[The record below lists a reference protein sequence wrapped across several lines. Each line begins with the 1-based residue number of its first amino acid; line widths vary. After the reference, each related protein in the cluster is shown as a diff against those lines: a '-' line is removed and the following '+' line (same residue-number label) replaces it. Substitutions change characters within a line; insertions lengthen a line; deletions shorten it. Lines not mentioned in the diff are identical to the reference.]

1 MKKTILTPKTA
12 QELNNWVKL
21 LKEAEAEYRLIPFG
35 QKPARV
41 EVDEDVAE
49 EVLGIETKKP
59 MSIAAKIGIGI
70 AAFFGFSFFASLL
83 MVGLTDTS
91 DLPDTPAKPKYTY
104 DYTQIMGK
112 TKDEL
117 VAVFGEPV
125 NEYEFKEDCPTGN
138 CGSLD
143 FKGGL
148 AVFIKGGKAYR
159 FEFEK
164 STFDVSDPLKAINV
178 SGQPIRDFGNEM
190 VSRWDVVNGMEV
202 VITKLDDK
210 YGYFVKKLTEEEKA
224 KAERRRKIQ
233 ALFDANGELPALR
246 ETIMNRMHDSWSYS
260 HQETRYD
267 DSGTGD
273 TFPVECTFRGKNAF
287 GSKVLTVARAT
298 IDMNGNV
305 LEFSILN

>member
-12 QELNNWVKL
+12 EELSNWVKL

-35 QKPARV
+35 NNPSRIEMDA
-41 EVDEDVAE
+41 DVAE

-59 MSIAAKIGIGI
+59 MPIGAKIGIGL
-70 AAFFGFSFFASLL
+70 AAFCGVSFFASMI
-83 MVGLTDTS
+83 MVGLTDTPAS
-91 DLPDTPAKPKYTY
+91 PAKPKYTY

-125 NEYEFKEDCPTGN
+125 NEFEYKEACPTGG
-138 CGSLD
+138 CGALD

-148 AVFIKGGKAYR
+148 AVSLRGGKAYR

-178 SGQPIRDFGNEM
+178 PGQPERDFGNEM

-210 YGYFVKKLTEEEKA
+210 YGYFVKKLTDEEKA
-224 KAERRRKIQ
+224 KAERHRKIQ
-233 ALFDANGELPALR
+233 ALVDANGEIPALR
-246 ETIMNRMHDSWSYS
+246 ESIMNSMHDSWSYS
-260 HQETRYD
+260 HQSTTYNDEGNGNTIQV
-267 DSGTGD
+267 T
-273 TFPVECTFRGKNAF
+273 CIFRGKNAF
-287 GSKVLTVARAT
+287 GAKVLNTVVAT
-298 IDMNGNV
+298 VDLHGNV
-305 LEFSILN
+305 LDIKMVD